1 MSQCCALREDVMLD
15 AGTSVAFMERLSA
28 LPLREW
34 HRIAMA
40 TPKEISSE
48 LECALT
54 GALDA
59 SANAFETWRVRD
71 GVATLLF
78 RFECAEGRLLTRPRG
93 TLAHIRCVTE
103 RAALAVLVRER
114 LAEPDFVGLIGG
126 FAELHR

>member
-1 MSQCCALREDVMLD
+1 MSQCCALREDVMFD

-40 TPKEISSE
+40 TPKEISRE

-59 SANAFETWRVRD
+59 SANAFEVWRVRD

-78 RFECAEGRLLTRPRG
+78 RFECAEGAASHSTARDVG
-93 TLAHIRCVTE
+93 AHSLRHGACG
-103 RAALAVLVRER
+103 AGGARER
-114 LAEPDFVGLIGG
+114 TARR
-126 FAELHR
+126 A

>member
-1 MSQCCALREDVMLD
+1 MHV
-15 AGTSVAFMERLSA
+15 GAFSIMERLLE
-28 LPLREW
+28 LPLGEW

-40 TPKEISSE
+40 TPKEISRE

-59 SANAFETWRVRD
+59 SASAFEAWRARD
-71 GVATLLF
+71 DVTTLLF

-93 TLAHIRCVTE
+93 TLMHIRCVTE
-103 RAALAVLVRER
+103 RATLAVLVRER

-126 FAELHR
+126 FAEL

>member
-1 MSQCCALREDVMLD
+1 MLD

-40 TPKEISSE
+40 TPKEISRE

-54 GALDA
+54 GALDV
-59 SANAFETWRVRD
+59 SANAFEGWRVRD

-103 RAALAVLVRER
+103 RAALAVLVRGR

-126 FAELHR
+126 FAELCG